1 MFFSLPLFLI
11 SCKRESLNAWNAVF
25 SRDFRPLLSPHGCQ
39 TYRVCTQ
46 LKENFVNTQ
55 NYHEEKEIRENSI
68 ETEGEQRKMNLVPQK
83 TKHHLLFPPQ

>member
-11 SCKRESLNAWNAVF
+11 SCKRESLN
-25 SRDFRPLLSPHGCQ
+25 DFRPLLSPHGCQ